1 MNIADEEMRMA
12 EQRPPRSVIA
22 VLQEQHSQIRQLFAQ
37 VKATHGAS
45 RQMSFDRLR
54 ELLAI
59 HEVGEELVLR
69 PVSSE
74 LVTGTVTQARNEEE
88 REAAKALAELESL
101 DVNSAEFNKKFAEFE
116 QAVDEHARREEQE
129 EFPVVNAECDEQ
141 EQRRLATKL
150 LEAEQK
156 APTHPHPGPAGS
168 TTAVRVVG
176 PFAALLDKA
185 RDSYSDKSD

>member
-12 EQRPPRSVIA
+12 QERPPRSVIA

-37 VKATHGAS
+37 VKATHGAN

-69 PVSSE
+69 PASSKI
-74 LVTGTVTQARNEEE
+74 VTSDVTQARNNEE

-101 DVNSAEFNKKFAEFE
+101 SVDSAEFNTKFAQLEHD
-116 QAVDEHARREEQE
+116 VDEHAQREEQE
-129 EFPVVNAECDEQ
+129 EFPVVNAECNEE
-141 EQRRLATKL
+141 EQRRMATEL
-150 LEAEQK
+150 LKAQQK

-185 RDSYSDKSD
+185 RDAYADRSD